1 MKSIRINDSKKI
13 SDLQKEFNDVFPFL
27 KLEFFHR
34 PHANHRGSLKK
45 DIFNTGMTLKECYKK
60 DAKGSILLKAD
71 MKVAELEELFQNVFG
86 LSVQVFRKSGN
97 SWLETTVTDDWTLKR
112 QNDEGR
118 ELSSLSK

>member
-1 MKSIRINDSKKI
+1 MKSITINDSKKI

-34 PHANHRGSLKK
+34 PHVNHRGSVRK
-45 DIFNTGMTLKECYKK
+45 DMFNTGMTLKECNKK

-71 MKVAELEELFQNVFG
+71 MKVSELEELFQNVFG

-97 SWLETTVTDDWTLKR
+97 AWLETTVTDDWSLEQ
-112 QNDEGR
+112 QNDAGR
-118 ELSSLSK
+118 ELSSLSE